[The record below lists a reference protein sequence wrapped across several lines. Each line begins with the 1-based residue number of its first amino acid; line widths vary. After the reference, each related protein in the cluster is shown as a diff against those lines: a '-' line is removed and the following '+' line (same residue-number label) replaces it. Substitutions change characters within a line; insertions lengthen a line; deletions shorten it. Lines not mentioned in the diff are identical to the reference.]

1 MMDSEI
7 TDPELLADRA
17 VHAPLLRWQLP
28 VYSPLSLGALGAALR
43 AALTGADPRPELER
57 TLAADFEAAQVTL
70 CSSGTD
76 ALQRAIRVAAGWV
89 ERGSA
94 VALPAYSCFDVAT
107 AAIGAGLPI
116 TLYDLDPATL
126 GPDLDSLR
134 RALAVG
140 ARVVVV
146 APLYGMPVD
155 WAALEEMAAPAGAV
169 LIEDAA
175 QGQGASWQ
183 GRRLGSLGR
192 VSTLSFGRGKGWTGG
207 RGGGLLVRGGD
218 GSTAD
223 HKGGGSG
230 RGGAAGTD
238 RAILLATTV
247 QWAIGRPGWYSLP
260 ASIPWL
266 ALGETRYREPM
277 PGEAMTRVAAAL
289 ALALRRPAAE
299 AVAGRR
305 SIAAEYLSRLAPIA
319 PVRPIEPVAGAGPGY
334 LRLAVRIRRG
344 GSALAGTAAA
354 RRLGVAP
361 GYPLSIAAL
370 PALTGRL
377 VNDSGGGARSW
388 PGAEEL
394 VRDLVTLPT
403 HHLLSRG
410 DRERVVALFQGLRI
424 TEPPGP
430 GLAALAGEKLKRQ

>member
-1 MMDSEI
+1 MRLSNRV
-7 TDPELLADRA
+7 RA
-17 VHAPLLRWQLP
+17 PRSPLLRWQLP
-28 VYSPLSLGALGAALR
+28 VYSPLSPGALGSALR
-43 AALTGADPRPELER
+43 VVLAGTDPHPELER
-57 TLAADFEAAQVTL
+57 TLAAEFEAEKVTL

-76 ALQRAIRVAAGWV
+76 ALQRAIRLAAGWV

-116 TLYDLDPATL
+116 TLYDMDPATL

-140 ARVVVV
+140 ARVVVA

-155 WAALEEMAAPAGAV
+155 WAALEEVAAPAGAV

-192 VSTLSFGRGKGWTGG
+192 ISTLSFGRGKGWTGG
-207 RGGGLLVRGGD
+207 RGGALLVRGRGL
-218 GSTAD
+218 SAD
-223 HKGGGSG
+223 IKGGGG
-230 RGGAAGTD
+230 VRGEAAGSD
-238 RAILLATTV
+238 RAVLLTTAV
-247 QWAIGRPGWYSLP
+247 QWAIGRPGLYGLP

-266 ALGETRYREPM
+266 GLGETHYREPM
-277 PGEAMTRVAAAL
+277 PGEAMTRAAAAL
-289 ALALRRPAAE
+289 ALALRSAAAE

-305 SIAAEYLSRLAPIA
+305 HVAAEYLSRLAAIDS
-319 PVRPIEPVAGAGPGY
+319 VRMIEPVVDSRPGY
-334 LRLAVRIRRG
+334 LRLAIRIRRG
-344 GSALAGTAAA
+344 GSGLAGTMAA

-370 PALTGRL
+370 PALTGHL
-377 VNDSGGGARSW
+377 INASAGAAHSW
-388 PGAEEL
+388 PGAAEL

-410 DRERVVALFQGLRI
+410 DRERIVALFQGLRI
-424 TEPPGP
+424 TEPPRPGP
-430 GLAALAGEKLKRQ
+430 AALAGESLKCE